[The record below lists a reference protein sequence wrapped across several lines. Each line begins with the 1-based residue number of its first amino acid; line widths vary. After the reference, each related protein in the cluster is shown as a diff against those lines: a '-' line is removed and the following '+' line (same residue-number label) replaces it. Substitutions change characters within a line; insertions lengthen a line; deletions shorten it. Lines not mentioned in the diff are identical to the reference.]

1 MPEIEI
7 LKMMNLICLASV
19 ILLCLLIFAIVGSIT
34 YYLKSKKTELKNLH
48 KKNYK
53 SLSNK

>member
-7 LKMMNLICLASV
+7 LKMLNLICLASI
-19 ILLCLLIFAIVGSIT
+19 ILLCLLIFAIAGAIT
-34 YYLKSKKTELKNLH
+34 YYLKSKKTQLKNLH
-48 KKNYK
+48 EKNYK